1 MMMMKSTATSRHQP
15 ITPSCDGFSSFKRL
29 MEDSREMSRRSFLA
43 ITGWVGFSVASAIA
57 LYQSLKFRLPER
69 DLRGPAGFKAD
80 APTTYAVG
88 STTVLI
94 DKRVVINHDPN
105 GFYAIS
111 LICTHLAAPP
121 ATSTTSQ
128 RPGQCRHLDLQ
139 GSRYRPGGDQAN
151 PALPGFKCPCHGSRY
166 FRDAI
171 NFFGPAPRP
180 MDRVHVEVAP
190 DGKTLDRPLRYR
202 RSRVPPESLIS

>member
-1 MMMMKSTATSRHQP
+1 MAA
-15 ITPSCDGFSSFKRL
+15 SFRRL

-57 LYQSLKFRLPER
+57 LYQSLTFAYPHATYE
-69 DLRGPAGFKAD
+69 DPPAFKAD
-80 APTTYAVG
+80 PPTTSAVG

-111 LICTHLAAPP
+111 LICTHLGCTPRYFQDVTSDLVDAGTSISKDPDTGQL
-121 ATSTTSQ
+121 ATK
-128 RPGQCRHLDLQ
+128 
-139 GSRYRPGGDQAN
+139 AN

-171 NFFGPAPRP
+171 NF
-180 MDRVHVEVAP
+180 
-190 DGKTLDRPLRYR
+190 LDRKSTRLN
-202 RSRVPPESLIS
+202 SSHVAISYAVF

>member
-1 MMMMKSTATSRHQP
+1 MA
-15 ITPSCDGFSSFKRL
+15 SSFKRL

-43 ITGWVGFSVASAIA
+43 ITGWVGFTAASAIA
-57 LYQSLKFRLPER
+57 LYQSLKFVYPNATYE
-69 DLRGPAGFKAD
+69 DPPAFKAD
-80 APTTYAVG
+80 APGTYGVG

-94 DKRVVINHDPN
+94 DDQN

-111 LICTHLAAPP
+111 LICTHLGCTPRYFDDVTSDLVIAGTTISKDPDTGQQ
-121 ATSTTSQ
+121 ATKA
-128 RPGQCRHLDLQ
+128 D
-139 GSRYRPGGDQAN
+139 

-180 MDRVHVEVAP
+180 MDRVHLEVAP
-190 DGKTLDRPLRYR
+190 DGKLLIDRSVIVD
-202 RSRVPPESLIS
+202 RSFRLKV

>member
-1 MMMMKSTATSRHQP
+1 MAA
-15 ITPSCDGFSSFKRL
+15 SFKRF
-29 MEDSREMSRRSFLA
+29 MEDSREISRRSFLA
-43 ITGWVGFSVASAIA
+43 MAGWIGFTAASAIA
-57 LYQSLKFRLPER
+57 LYQSLKFVFPNATYE
-69 DLRGPAGFKAD
+69 DPPAFKAD
-80 APTTYAVG
+80 LPSTYGVG

-111 LICTHLAAPP
+111 LICTHLGCTPRYFQDVTSDLVDAGTSISKDPDTGQQ
-121 ATSTTSQ
+121 ATK
-128 RPGQCRHLDLQ
+128 
-139 GSRYRPGGDQAN
+139 AN

-180 MDRVHVEVAP
+180 MDRVHLEVAP
-190 DGKTLDRPLRYR
+190 DGKLLVDRSVIVDRTFRLK
-202 RSRVPPESLIS
+202 V

>member
-1 MMMMKSTATSRHQP
+1 MAA
-15 ITPSCDGFSSFKRL
+15 SFRRL

-57 LYQSLKFRLPER
+57 LYQSLKFVYPNATYE
-69 DLRGPAGFKAD
+69 DPPAFKAD
-80 APTTYAVG
+80 PPTTYAVG

-111 LICTHLAAPP
+111 LICTHLGCTPRYFDDV
-121 ATSTTSQ
+121 TSDLVNAGTSISKD
-128 RPGQCRHLDLQ
+128 PDTGQEA
-139 GSRYRPGGDQAN
+139 SKAK

-180 MDRVHVEVAP
+180 MDRVHLEVAP
-190 DGKTLDRPLRYR
+190 DGKLLIDRSVVVDRAFRLK
-202 RSRVPPESLIS
+202 V